1 MVKFRRK
8 DIRKAIKQEPW
19 IKEIASKP
27 VIELTNDDCQRVLL
41 QFCCKHWRLP
51 PWLVSPEDVGDVLLE
66 IQTMI

>member
-1 MVKFRRK
+1 MAKFGRNE
-8 DIRKAIKQEPW
+8 IRKAMEQEPW

-66 IQTMI
+66 IQTII